1 MAFMYVGTA
10 AQEVDGDTMAVE
22 DVVRLGGG
30 KPDDW
35 GVPNSE
41 SYKAA
46 NTVQHDEPLREE
58 AFMRPKGTITNDN
71 DLPLVMSACLIRR
84 DNANKT

>member
-46 NTVQHDEPLREE
+46 NTVQHDEP
-58 AFMRPKGTITNDN
+58 
-71 DLPLVMSACLIRR
+71 V
-84 DNANKT
+84 